1 MQERLQKMISKA
13 GIASRRAAEQLIQAG
28 RVKINNITVTE
39 LGVKVEPGKDRV
51 TVDGK
56 PISAEQYIYILLYKP
71 KGVVTTLRDPKNRKT
86 VADLVKNIPER
97 IYPVGR
103 LDYNTEGL
111 LLLTNDGELTHVL
124 IHPSRKID
132 KTYVA
137 KVNGLPS
144 EDKLDL
150 LRAGIKL
157 EDGLTSPAK
166 IDLIENNPD
175 TDTATIEITIHEG
188 KNRQIR
194 RMFDAIG
201 HSIKNLKR
209 VKFAFLTL
217 KGVRRGQYRHLL
229 PSEVEELKKM
239 AQINFNKNPY
249 STN

>member
-157 EDGLTSPAK
+157 EDG
-166 IDLIENNPD
+166 
-175 TDTATIEITIHEG
+175 
-188 KNRQIR
+188 
-194 RMFDAIG
+194 
-201 HSIKNLKR
+201 
-209 VKFAFLTL
+209 
-217 KGVRRGQYRHLL
+217 
-229 PSEVEELKKM
+229 
-239 AQINFNKNPY
+239 
-249 STN
+249 